1 MYYAKVPYP
10 ASSVFYVCAFLWLF
24 TDTYQ
29 DKFIGICLK
38 VYIMLGGNFCLD
50 VFACT
55 RLCYTN
61 LSDVEILIKKPVDNI
76 VWICSHDLLKDTK
89 A

>member
-1 MYYAKVPYP
+1 M
-10 ASSVFYVCAFLWLF
+10 
-24 TDTYQ
+24 
-29 DKFIGICLK
+29 
-38 VYIMLGGNFCLD
+38 YIMLGGNFSLD